1 MNAHS
6 ARPRMRPLPV
16 SFSGRLLTRP
26 LLKRLLVLGVATFV
40 ATPMLAGAANASK
53 AAHYKTLLNV
63 KHSVKAA
70 IPRDRRSHKRV
81 TVVVE
86 MSGQSVAGARALTE
100 DHTISTELRDSIR
113 RASAQEQS
121 GIESEVLS
129 RGGRVLAK
137 FSDAIN
143 GVKIS
148 IDEAQVEALKSASGV
163 VAVRAVRTYRMNN
176 VESVPFIGAPLVW
189 QGSPKYRG
197 EGQKVAIIDTGL
209 DYTHANFGGPG
220 TASAYET
227 AHAASTLPANPT
239 LFGPSAPK
247 VKGGID
253 LVGDDYDADA
263 DDPALEVPHPDP
275 NPLDCNGHGSH
286 VGGTTAGFGVTA
298 AGATYTGPYTA
309 SAITPANFL
318 IGPGVAPKA
327 DLYAVRVFGCE
338 GSTNVVV
345 DAIDWAIAHDMDVIN
360 MSLGSDYGPADTADA
375 VAAANA
381 AKAGIT
387 VVASSGNAGQIPYIT
402 GTPAS
407 ANVAISVAAVDSH
420 KEFPGVNITFNNGS
434 VLAQN
439 SNGGPLP
446 TSPLA
451 VVVLKNPDGT
461 TSLGCN
467 EAEYVDS
474 QIAGK
479 LVVSL
484 RGVCARV
491 DRATLAARHGAAAAL
506 MINTS
511 DAFPPYE
518 GPIPDVNIPFFGVP
532 ASDQATVE
540 AATSANA
547 FSATIIPNPAY
558 KAIADFSSG
567 GPRFGDSVLKPNIA
581 APGVSIFSTGVGT
594 GNQGVYISGTSM
606 ASPHVAGVAA
616 LTRQAHPSW
625 NEKSIRAAIVQT
637 ASPKALLD
645 YTPAF
650 EGSGLVQPV
659 GSTKTQ
665 AVAFTNGEGG
675 SASIS
680 FGFEEF
686 VRDFHDE
693 QKVTVKNLGNTP
705 ISFKLSSTKAGG
717 VPHRLRLSQSTIYVP
732 ARGESRFEVNLTVP
746 VDTVGATHDEEGNP
760 LFPEVAGYVSLVPAN
775 SSQNNGVTLTV
786 PYYLVPRARSNVQT
800 LLTSNFG
807 PKKPH
812 TKALVGNLFGA
823 IPGVAD
829 FYAWGQYSRK
839 PQGVSVYDTK
849 AIGVQSILGA
859 VPNDSVL
866 VFAINTFERFS
877 SPELA
882 EFDIAVD
889 VDNNGADDYIIA
901 VLDQGILTGAGAF
914 DGNFVVA
921 VFPLNG
927 DPAFIESLADAPTD
941 GTTVLVPLL
950 ASDIGVTSAHP
961 RFSYK
966 LTTFNISDDTSA
978 DMPGKGLF
986 NAFTPAITQADAFTE
1001 VNPNRV
1007 ELVPLSINAAEW
1019 AKTPALGLM
1028 VVSPDN
1034 KSTDQTQLIPI
1045 K

>member
-1 MNAHS
+1 MNAIS
-6 ARPRMRPLPV
+6 ARQETRRSSV
-16 SFSGRLLTRP
+16 RFSGP
-26 LLKRLLVLGVATFV
+26 LLKRLLVLGIATFV
-40 ATPMLAGAANASK
+40 ATPMLAGAASSPK
-53 AAHYKTLLNV
+53 AAHFKHLIAARHAANV
-63 KHSVKAA
+63 SV
-70 IPRDRRSHKRV
+70 PRDRRSNKRV

-100 DHTISTELRDSIR
+100 DHTISTEQRDSIR
-113 RASAQEQS
+113 RASAQQHS
-121 GIESEVLS
+121 SIETEVLS
-129 RGGRVLAK
+129 RGGQVLAK

-143 GVKIS
+143 GVKVS
-148 IDEAQVEALKSASGV
+148 IDEAQVEALKTAGGV
-163 VAVRAVRTYRMNN
+163 VAVRSVRTYKMSN

-227 AHAASTLPANPT
+227 AHAASTLPADPA
-239 LFGPSAPK
+239 LFGPKAPK

-253 LVGDDYDADA
+253 LVGDDYDADS
-263 DDPALEVPHPDP
+263 DTPANTVPHPDP

-298 AGATYTGPYTA
+298 AGTTYTGPYTA
-309 SAITPANFL
+309 AAITPANF
-318 IGPGVAPKA
+318 IVGPGVAPKA
-327 DLYAVRVFGCE
+327 DLYGIRVFGCE

-375 VAAANA
+375 VAAGNA

-387 VVASSGNAGQIPYIT
+387 VVASSGNSGQIPYIT

-407 ANVAISVAAVDSH
+407 ADVAISVAAVDSH

-439 SNGGPLP
+439 SNGAPLPTGPLP
-446 TSPLA
+446 VYVLRDATGA
-451 VVVLKNPDGT
+451 V
-461 TSLGCN
+461 SLGCD
-467 EAEYVDS
+467 ESEYVDS

-479 LVVSL
+479 LVVSV
-484 RGVCARV
+484 RGVCDRVAR
-491 DRATLAARHGAAAAL
+491 AKLADAHGAAAAL

-518 GPIPDVNIPFFGVP
+518 GPIPDVSIPFFGVP
-532 ASDQATVE
+532 ASDGGTVA
-540 AATSANA
+540 AATTALSFAA
-547 FSATIIPNPAY
+547 AVIANPAY
-558 KAIADFSSG
+558 KATADFSSG
-567 GPRFGDSVLKPNIA
+567 GPRFGDSVLKPNVA
-581 APGVSIFSTGVGT
+581 APGVSIFSTAVGT

-616 LTRQAHPSW
+616 LTRQAHPRWS
-625 NEKSIRAAIVQT
+625 EKSIRAAIVQT
-637 ASPKALLD
+637 ANPKALLD

-665 AVAFTNGEGG
+665 AVAFSDGDGG

-686 VRDFHDE
+686 VRDFRDE
-693 QKVTVKNLGNTP
+693 QKVTVRNLGDSP
-705 ISFKLSSTKAGG
+705 IVFKLSSTKAGG
-717 VPHRLRLSQSTIYVP
+717 VPHKLRLSQSTLVVP
-732 ARGESRFEVNLTVP
+732 AHRDSRFEVALTVP

-760 LFPEVAGYVSLVPAN
+760 LFPEVAGYVSLVPA
-775 SSQNNGVTLTV
+775 SSSMNNGVTLTV
-786 PYYLVPRARSNVQT
+786 PYYLVPRARSNVST
-800 LLTSNFG
+800 LLTSHFG
-807 PKKPH
+807 PKKPT

-823 IPGVAD
+823 LPGVAD
-829 FYAWGQYSRK
+829 FYAWGLYSRK
-839 PQGVSVYDTK
+839 PGEVSVYAPK
-849 AIGVQSILGA
+849 AVGVQSILGA
-859 VPNDSVL
+859 VPNDSIL
-866 VFAINTFERFS
+866 VFAINTHERFS
-877 SPELA
+877 SPELG
-882 EFDIAVD
+882 EHDITID
-889 VDNNGADDYIIA
+889 VDNNGTDDYVVVA
-901 VLDQGILTGAGAF
+901 ADNGLLTGTGSL
-914 DGNFVVA
+914 DGNYVVA
-921 VFPLNG
+921 IFDLVNG
-927 DPAFIESLADAPTD
+927 GGFIESLADAPTD
-941 GTTVLVPLL
+941 GTTILLPLL
-950 ASDIGVTSAHP
+950 ASDIGVTAAHP

-966 LTTFNISDDTSA
+966 MSTFNVSDDTST

-1001 VNPNRV
+1001 VNPNKV

-1034 KSTDQTQLIPI
+1034 RSRDQVQLLPV